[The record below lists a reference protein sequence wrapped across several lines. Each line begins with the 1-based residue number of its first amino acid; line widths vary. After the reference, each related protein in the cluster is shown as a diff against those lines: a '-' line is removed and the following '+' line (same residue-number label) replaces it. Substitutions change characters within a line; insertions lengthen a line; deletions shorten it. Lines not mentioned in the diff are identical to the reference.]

1 MDLEGIM
8 LSEIRQRKTNM
19 ISLWNQKKQR
29 TKAKLRDTENRV
41 EMGSGRGWE
50 ENKVRE
56 GGEKHKLPIVKPV
69 THEAV
74 IHSMLTTVNNTI
86 LHM

>member
-1 MDLEGIM
+1 M
-8 LSEIRQRKTNM
+8 
-19 ISLWNQKKQR
+19 
-29 TKAKLRDTENRV
+29 